1 MQRPQTATQIT
12 QGSFGSASKLKRPSA
27 SPDKKVARAAAAA
40 KGGPEPVK
48 SYDVFL
54 LEDRAQTESQLERKY
69 GSNVDDLCTDHEQLI
84 E

>member
-1 MQRPQTATQIT
+1 M
-12 QGSFGSASKLKRPSA
+12 G
-27 SPDKKVARAAAAA
+27 RAAAAA
-40 KGGPEPVK
+40 ESGPVPVK

-54 LEDRAQTESQLERKY
+54 LEDLVQTEAQLEHKY

>member
-1 MQRPQTATQIT
+1 M
-12 QGSFGSASKLKRPSA
+12 G
-27 SPDKKVARAAAAA
+27 RAAAAA
-40 KGGPEPVK
+40 ESGPVPVK

-54 LEDRAQTESQLERKY
+54 LEDRVQTEAQLEHKY